1 MTQTSTPAPEPLP
14 QAPTHPQNE
23 TAELWAAFLRW
34 LLYGVALAI
43 LPIAVNWMSLLT
55 RGLDANLGAILGSGE
70 LLLVSAVLGATAAGD
85 LMGARTRR
93 FIVFRTVLTA
103 FNLILIIFASL
114 WFADTAATI
123 RENPDIER
131 SFVTAGSIV
140 IFLST
145 VVIGG
150 CSFFVTRLED
160 KR

>member
-1 MTQTSTPAPEPLP
+1 MTRPATSEPESPDAPVYS
-14 QAPTHPQNE
+14 ASD

-34 LLYGVALAI
+34 LLIGVALAI

-55 RGLDANLGAILGSGE
+55 RGLEANLGAILGSGE

-93 FIVFRTVLTA
+93 FLIFRTVLTA

-123 RENPDIER
+123 REDSDIKR
-131 SFVTAGSIV
+131 GFVTAGSIV

-145 VVIGG
+145 VVISG